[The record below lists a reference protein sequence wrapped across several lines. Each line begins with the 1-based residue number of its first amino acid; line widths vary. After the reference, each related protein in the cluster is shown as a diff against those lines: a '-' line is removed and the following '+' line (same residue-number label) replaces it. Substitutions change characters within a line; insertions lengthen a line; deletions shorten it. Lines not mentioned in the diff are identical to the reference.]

1 MAEGTN
7 SDALIVV
14 KNVSK
19 SYKGANQKAL
29 NNVSFSIGPGECFG
43 LIGPNGAGKTTLMG
57 CMLALMR
64 PDEGSITIGGVP
76 PDDLAVREMMGFLPE
91 RPNFESWVSGRE
103 FLVYHGM
110 LSSVPSASRKERVEE
125 VLTDVGLDRSAWDRR
140 TQTYS
145 RGMLQRL
152 GLAQAIL
159 ATPRILF
166 LDEPGSGMD
175 PPGNAM
181 LRRLFLGFKEKG
193 ITVVLNSHH
202 LDEME
207 RVCDRVAFIRKG
219 EIQSIE
225 ALDKSDEKA
234 HVLHLRWQM
243 ENGEGGMPEKLR
255 QLALTTSTDLVE
267 SSSEHARFRVK
278 NADAA
283 ARVIKEAVMQGV
295 PVQSATPEYTTLEEL
310 FHVAHGEGG
319 KE

>member
-1 MAEGTN
+1 M
-7 SDALIVV
+7 DKKALISVE
-14 KNVSK
+14 NVSK
-19 SYKGANQKAL
+19 SYKGNTQKAL
-29 NNVSFSIGPGECFG
+29 NNVSFSIEEGECFG

-64 PDEGSITIGGVP
+64 PDAGKINIGGVP
-76 PDDLAVREMMGFLPE
+76 PDDLAVREMIGFLPE

-110 LSSVPSASRKERVEE
+110 LSSMPEAARKERVEE
-125 VLTDVGLDRSAWDRR
+125 VLNEVGLDRTCWDRR

-152 GLAQAIL
+152 GLAQSIIAR
-159 ATPRILF
+159 PRILF

-181 LRRLFLGFKEKG
+181 LRKLFLGFKARG

-219 EIQSIE
+219 EIQAIE
-225 ALDKSDEKA
+225 TLNKSHHKE
-234 HVLHLRWQM
+234 HVLHLRWRND
-243 ENGEGGMPEKLR
+243 NGSEGLDARLRKLADASES
-255 QLALTTSTDLVE
+255 ALIEHSI
-267 SSSEHARFRVK
+267 EHARFRVQS
-278 NADAA
+278 ADDAA
-283 ARVIKEAVMQGV
+283 FLIKEAVMEGFA
-295 PVQSATPEYTTLEEL
+295 VQSAIPEYASLEEL
-310 FHVAHGEGG
+310 FADVH
-319 KE
+319 KEEEPGAV